1 MGKSSNMTIMYRV
14 VPGHMIEPEVVRQ
27 HQDDV
32 WLQGAESKAVRE
44 EGDDEEQIQH
54 CIVSLVGA
62 FISKT
67 E

>member
-1 MGKSSNMTIMYRV
+1 MYRV
-14 VPGHMIEPEVVRQ
+14 VPGHIIEPEVVSQRQ
-27 HQDDV
+27 DNV
-32 WLQGAESKAVRE
+32 GLPGAESKAGRE

>member
-1 MGKSSNMTIMYRV
+1 MGKSSTMYRV
-14 VPGHMIEPEVVRQ
+14 VPGHVIEAEVVRY

-32 WLQGAESKAVRE
+32 WLQRAESKARRE
-44 EGDDEEQIQH
+44 EGNGGEQIQH
-54 CIVSLVGA
+54 CTVSLVGP